1 MRNWARAALARLDAH
16 DEAALVTV
24 LATEGSAPREAGTK
38 MVVWRGGQS
47 GTIGGG
53 NLEFQ
58 AIDKA
63 RALLAEGRSEPLLAD
78 VALGPELAQCC
89 GGALTLLYEPFPAR
103 GRLLVLCGAGHVGRA
118 LVDVLGPLG
127 QRVLWLDTRAD
138 AFPAAAPAGTVMR
151 ATTAPAAEIRAVAPG
166 SLFLIMTHDHD
177 LDLSLCEAV
186 LARGDAGYAG
196 LIGSKTKR
204 ARFDRRL
211 AAAGFDPAA
220 MVCPIGLPDIET
232 KHPQAIA
239 ISVAADLMARGL
251 IAT

>member
-1 MRNWARAALARLDAH
+1 MAWAAELAALAAGNVPH
-16 DEAALVTV
+16 ALVTV
-24 LATEGSAPREAGTK
+24 AAVRGSTPREAGAK
-38 MVVWRGGQS
+38 MIVLADS
-47 GTIGGG
+47 IIGTIGGG

-58 AIDKA
+58 AIDRA

-78 VALGPELAQCC
+78 IALGPELAQCC

-118 LVDVLGPLG
+118 LVEVLAPLG
-127 QRVLWLDTRAD
+127 QRILWLDTRAD
-138 AFPAAAPAGTVMR
+138 AFPAILPPNTIPR
-151 ATTAPAAEIRAVAPG
+151 ATTAPTAEIRAAPAG

-177 LDLSLCEAV
+177 LDLTLCEAV
-186 LARGDAGYAG
+186 LARGDAAYAG

-204 ARFDRRL
+204 ARFDKRL
-211 AAAGFDPAA
+211 AVAGFDPAA
-220 MVCPIGLPDIET
+220 MICPIGLPGIET

-251 IAT
+251 IAS